1 MHQGVPH
8 TDEQQPPGLLSRT
21 ASYLGDVG
29 KNLGPSAGRVLGD
42 FYQVLRHPVQTA
54 GAVWT
59 LGRGLVEL
67 AIPGEGENPGNEEMA
82 REVGRYFMEKYG
94 SMEAVQ
100 QSFRDSP
107 TEVAAD
113 LAMLVGGGAGLLAK
127 TSGKVGSIASRVA
140 NAAQKADV
148 ANLAVA
154 GTRKVA
160 QALPNLPASAGRIAS
175 QSAGVLPGTGDIG
188 IRAGV
193 QVGREV
199 AETGSRAGID
209 DFLRAMNSE
218 AGGLVDADIVQKALD
233 ALTDIR
239 TNRTASYQTDM
250 GKFKLKEIDVDTQRV
265 FDKLD
270 ELEKST
276 ATSAGGIPEPKFS
289 AKLQR
294 IEEMR
299 ELAEDFITQKGGVKA
314 SDMDELKKMF
324 GDMWSNPGDKT
335 GSNRANRA
343 VQDMQDVVR
352 DMVLEKVPDYADT
365 MAAYSAT
372 DDLIKSL
379 ERNLSMTRNATEQ
392 QTLRRLLGALRDGVN
407 TNMGGAIKQVEKL
420 GDPSLMPLLAGT
432 QFRNVVPTGMARF
445 MRPGTAL
452 GAGGAAGLFTGSP
465 LVGAGAAGL
474 TALASSPRVVG
485 RGSVLAGQA
494 LGSPLGQRVGQAW
507 RGGQVGAPRL
517 PSSPFGPTP
526 PVNVPG
532 FQQAVSGYFNRA
544 ARPAQGLRPLQA
556 AFDELPPPGQANLTE
571 DEREEYVT
579 IRDRMN
585 QSSTANE
592 NILNW
597 RNRIRNR

>member
-21 ASYLGDVG
+21 ASYWGDVA
-29 KNLGPSAGRVLGD
+29 KNVIPSAGRVLGD

-67 AIPGEGENPGNEEMA
+67 AIPGEQGNEELA
-82 REVGRYFMEKYG
+82 RQVGEYFMDKYG

-113 LAMLVGGGAGLLAK
+113 LAMLVGGGAGLLTK
-127 TSGKVGSIASRVA
+127 TGGKVGNIAQRVSQ
-140 NAAQKADV
+140 AAQKADV
-148 ANLAVA
+148 ANLGVA
-154 GTRKVA
+154 GVQRAA

-175 QSAGVLPGTGDIG
+175 QGAGVLPGTGDIG

-199 AETGSRAGID
+199 AETGSRTGVD

-218 AGGLVDADIVQKALD
+218 AGGVVDAEIVQKALD
-233 ALTDIR
+233 ALTEMR
-239 TNRTASYQTDM
+239 KNKNASYQTDM
-250 GKFKLKEIDVDTQRV
+250 GKFKLSEIDVDTQRV

-299 ELAEDFITQKGGVKA
+299 KLAEDFITQKGGVKA
-314 SDMDELKKMF
+314 SDMDELKKLF
-324 GDMWSNPGDKT
+324 GDLWQNPGDKT
-335 GSNRANRA
+335 GSHRANQA

-352 DMVLEKVPDYADT
+352 DMVIDKVPDYADT
-365 MAAYSAT
+365 MSAYSAA

-445 MRPGTAL
+445 LRPGTSL
-452 GAGGAAGLFTGSP
+452 GAGAGAGFATGSP
-465 LVGAGAAGL
+465 VVGATTAGL

-494 LGSPLGQRVGQAW
+494 LGSPWGQRAAQAG
-507 RGGQVGAPRL
+507 RGGLVGAPRL
-517 PSSPFGPTP
+517 PSSPCGPTP

-532 FQQAVSGYFNRA
+532 FQQAISGYFNRA
-544 ARPAQGLRPLQA
+544 AGPAQRLRPLQA

>member
-21 ASYLGDVG
+21 ASYWGDVA
-29 KNLGPSAGRVLGD
+29 KNVIPSAGRVLGD

-67 AIPGEGENPGNEEMA
+67 AIPGEQGNEELA
-82 REVGRYFMEKYG
+82 RQVGEYFMDKYG

-113 LAMLVGGGAGLLAK
+113 LAMLVGGGAGLL
-127 TSGKVGSIASRVA
+127 TNTGGKVGNIAQRVSQ
-140 NAAQKADV
+140 AAQKADV
-148 ANLAVA
+148 ANLGVA
-154 GTRKVA
+154 GVQRAA

-175 QSAGVLPGTGDIG
+175 QGAGVLPGTGDIG

-199 AETGSRAGID
+199 AETGSRTGVD

-218 AGGLVDADIVQKALD
+218 AGGVVDAEIVQKALD
-233 ALTDIR
+233 ALTEMR
-239 TNRTASYQTDM
+239 KNKNASYQTDM
-250 GKFKLKEIDVDTQRV
+250 GKFKLSEIDVDTQRV

-299 ELAEDFITQKGGVKA
+299 KLAEDFITQKGGVKA
-314 SDMDELKKMF
+314 SDMDELKKLF
-324 GDMWSNPGDKT
+324 GDLWQNPGDKT
-335 GSNRANRA
+335 GSHRANQA

-352 DMVLEKVPDYADT
+352 DMVIDKVPDYADT
-365 MAAYSAT
+365 MSAYSAA

-445 MRPGTAL
+445 LRPGTSL
-452 GAGGAAGLFTGSP
+452 GAGAGAGFATGSP
-465 LVGAGAAGL
+465 VVGATTAGL

-494 LGSPLGQRVGQAW
+494 LGSPWGQRAAQAW

-532 FQQAVSGYFNRA
+532 FQQAISGYFNRA
-544 ARPAQGLRPLQA
+544 AGPAQRLRPLQA

>member
-21 ASYLGDVG
+21 ASYWGDVA
-29 KNLGPSAGRVLGD
+29 KNVIPSAGRVLGD

-67 AIPGEGENPGNEEMA
+67 AIPGEQGNEELA
-82 REVGRYFMEKYG
+82 RQVGEYFMDKYG

-113 LAMLVGGGAGLLAK
+113 LAMLVGGGAGLLTK
-127 TSGKVGSIASRVA
+127 TGGKVGNIAQRVSQ
-140 NAAQKADV
+140 AAQKADV
-148 ANLAVA
+148 ANLGVA
-154 GTRKVA
+154 GVQQAA

-175 QSAGVLPGTGDIG
+175 QGAGVLPGTGDIG

-199 AETGSRAGID
+199 AETGSRTGVD

-218 AGGLVDADIVQKALD
+218 AGGVVDAEIVQKALD
-233 ALTDIR
+233 ALTEMR
-239 TNRTASYQTDM
+239 KNKNASYQTDM
-250 GKFKLKEIDVDTQRV
+250 GKFKLSEIDVDTQRV

-276 ATSAGGIPEPKFS
+276 ATSAGGIPDSKFT
-289 AKLQR
+289 AKLKR
-294 IEEMR
+294 IELMR
-299 ELAEDFITQKGGVKA
+299 EIAEDFITKKGGVKA

-324 GDMWSNPGDKT
+324 GETWQNPGDKA
-335 GSNRANRA
+335 GSHRANQA

-352 DMVLEKVPDYADT
+352 DMVIDKVPDYADT

-372 DDLIKSL
+372 DKLIKSL

-445 MRPGTAL
+445 LRPGTSAGAGL
-452 GAGGAAGLFTGSP
+452 GAGFATGSP
-465 LVGAGAAGL
+465 VVGAATAGMA
-474 TALASSPRVVG
+474 ALASSPRVVG

-544 ARPAQGLRPLQA
+544 AGPAQRLRPLQA

-571 DEREEYVT
+571 DERESYRRT
-579 IRDRMN
+579 RDRMN